1 MDLQL
6 RGKRAVVGAASSGL
20 GAAIAHTLAS
30 EGCIVELCSRSDE
43 RASATARRIAS
54 TTGSVVN
61 GRRVDVSDDE
71 AIRTWIDDAAD
82 RHGGLDI
89 VIPNAGGP
97 AVGTFDATDPGV
109 WDAAYGLTLRS
120 AMSFA
125 AASKPHLAH
134 GSALLFMTS
143 ISVREPIS
151 SLSMSTVF
159 RAGVTSLS
167 KLLANDW
174 AADGIRVNH
183 LIPGRIAT
191 ERVASLDASAAAAR
205 GVTVE
210 DVRVSNEAGIPLGRY
225 GEPGEYAA
233 AAAFLVSPAA
243 SYITGATLQV
253 DGGVIKGIQ

>member
-6 RGKRAVVGAASSGL
+6 RGKRAVVAAASSGL
-20 GAAIAHTLAS
+20 GEAIAHTLAA
-30 EGCIVELCSRSDE
+30 EGCVVELCSRSDE
-43 RASATARRIAS
+43 RASATAERIAAA
-54 TTGSVVN
+54 TGSVVL
-61 GRRVDVSDDE
+61 GTQVDVADDD
-71 AIRTWIDDAAD
+71 AIRAWIDDAAS
-82 RHGGLDI
+82 RLGGLDV

-97 AVGTFDATDPGV
+97 AIGTFDATDPSD
-109 WDAAYGLTLRS
+109 WDAGYLLTLRS

-125 AASKPHLAH
+125 AASKRHMTA

-143 ISVREPIS
+143 VSVREPIS
-151 SLSMSTVF
+151 VLSMSTVF

-205 GVTVE
+205 GITV
-210 DVRVSNEAGIPLGRY
+210 DDIRAANEASIPLGRY
-225 GEPGEYAA
+225 GEPDEYAA

>member
-1 MDLQL
+1 MDLKL
-6 RGKRAVVGAASSGL
+6 RGRRAVVGAASSGL
-20 GAAIAHTLAS
+20 GAAIAQTLAA
-30 EGCIVELCSRSDE
+30 EGCVVELCSRSNE
-43 RASATARRIAS
+43 RASATAEYIAS
-54 TTGSVVN
+54 QTGSVVR
-61 GRRVDVSDDE
+61 GTQVDVADDG
-71 AIRTWIDDAAD
+71 AICAWVDDVAD

-97 AVGTFDATDPGV
+97 GVGTFDTTSPAD
-109 WDAAYGLTLRS
+109 WDAAYALTLRS

-125 AASKPHLAH
+125 AASKPHMGS

-151 SLSMSTVF
+151 VLSMSTVF

-174 AADGIRVNH
+174 APDGIRVNH

-191 ERVASLDASAAAAR
+191 ERVASLDASAAAAA
-205 GVTVE
+205 GVTMAE
-210 DVRVSNEAGIPLGRY
+210 VRASNEASIPLGRY
-225 GEPGEYAA
+225 GEPEEYAS